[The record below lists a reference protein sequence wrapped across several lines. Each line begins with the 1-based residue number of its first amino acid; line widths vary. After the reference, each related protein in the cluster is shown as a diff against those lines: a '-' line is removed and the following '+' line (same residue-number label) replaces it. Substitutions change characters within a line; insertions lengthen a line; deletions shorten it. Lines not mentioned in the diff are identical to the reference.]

1 MKPSRSRLLGVAGV
15 LVLAV
20 LGITLESYWV
30 GLLTLSL
37 IWGLFAMSLNLQV
50 GYTGLQSLGHAAF
63 FGTAAYTVGI
73 LSRKAG
79 IADFWIDVL
88 AALALGTLMAA
99 IFGVLALRTTGPYY
113 LMSTLALAQV
123 LWGLAY
129 GKRDWTGGDDGLPGI
144 ARPDFGVVSLVP
156 TSSYFL
162 FVLGVFVVASL
173 AMSVLVRSPF
183 GSSLQGI
190 RESESRM
197 RMLGY
202 NTWLFKYLC
211 FVLSGFLAAVAGVLN
226 AYYLQFVSVG
236 DLSVV
241 LSAEALLMVILGGP
255 GTLLGPVLGAFVLV
269 FLRNIV
275 SGQHVAIGPFDIG
288 ERWTFILGVVYILVV
303 LFAPRGIVGEVLARV
318 RGRRAA
324 GRFTLAAEEPGE
336 MVRVE
341 AVEPEPAVGTH
352 GAAGR

>member
-1 MKPSRSRLLGVAGV
+1 MKLPLDWGLAVAGIVVLTILGV
-15 LVLAV
+15 
-20 LGITLESYWV
+20 TLESYWV
-30 GLLTLSL
+30 GLLTLAL

-63 FGTAAYTVGI
+63 FGTAAYTAGI
-73 LSRKAG
+73 LSRKVG
-79 IADFWIDVL
+79 IADFWVDLI
-88 AALALGTLMAA
+88 AALAMGTLVAG
-99 IFGVLALRTTGPYY
+99 IFGVLALRTQGPYF

-144 ARPDFGVVSLVP
+144 ARPDFGVFSLVP
-156 TSSYFL
+156 GSNYFL
-162 FVLGVFVVASL
+162 FVLAIFVVISL
-173 AMSVLVRSPF
+173 AMYVLVRSPF
-183 GSSLQGI
+183 GSALKGI

-202 NTWLFKYLC
+202 NTWLFKYLG
-211 FVLSGFLAAVAGVLN
+211 FVISGFFAAVAGVLN

-269 FLRNIV
+269 FLRHIV
-275 SGQHVAIGPFDIG
+275 SSQHVAIGSFDIG
-288 ERWTFILGVVYILVV
+288 ERWTLILGAIYILVV
-303 LFAPRGIVGEVLARV
+303 MFAPRGILGEVRAR
-318 RGRRAA
+318 
-324 GRFTLAAEEPGE
+324 
-336 MVRVE
+336 
-341 AVEPEPAVGTH
+341 

>member
-1 MKPSRSRLLGVAGV
+1 MKRWGLAAAGVA
-15 LVLAV
+15 VLAA
-20 LGITLESYWV
+20 LGLTLESYWV
-30 GLLTLSL
+30 GLLTLAL
-37 IWGLFAMSLNLQV
+37 IWGVFAMSLNLQV

-63 FGTAAYTVGI
+63 FGTAAYAVGI
-73 LSRKAG
+73 LSRKVG
-79 IADFWIDVL
+79 LTDFWIDVL
-88 AALALGTLMAA
+88 AALVLGTLMAA
-99 IFGVLALRTTGPYY
+99 VLGVLALRTSGPYY

-156 TSSYFL
+156 GSNYFL
-162 FVLGVFVVASL
+162 FVLGVFVLAGL

-183 GSSLQGI
+183 GSALQGI

-211 FVLSGFLAAVAGVLN
+211 FVLSGLLAAVAGVLN

-269 FLRNIV
+269 FLRNII
-275 SGQHVAIGPFDIG
+275 SGQHIDIGPFNIG
-288 ERWTFILGVVYILVV
+288 ERWTLILGVIYILVV
-303 LFAPRGIVGEVLARV
+303 LFAPRGIVGEVLGRIQ
-318 RGRRAA
+318 GRRAA
-324 GRFTLAAEEPGE
+324 GRLVTLASEEPPE
-336 MVRVE
+336 VLE
-341 AVEPEPAVGTH
+341 IEPQPAIGTH

>member
-1 MKPSRSRLLGVAGV
+1 MKRWGVAAAGV
-15 LVLAV
+15 VVLAA
-20 LGITLESYWV
+20 LGPTLESYWV

-73 LSRKAG
+73 LSRKVG
-79 IADFWIDVL
+79 LADFWIDVL
-88 AALALGTLMAA
+88 AALVLGTLMAA
-99 IFGVLALRTTGPYY
+99 VLGVLALRTSGPYY

-144 ARPDFGVVSLVP
+144 ARPDFGLVSLVP
-156 TSSYFL
+156 GSNYFL
-162 FVLGVFVVASL
+162 FVLAVFVLAYV

-183 GSSLQGI
+183 GSALQGI
-190 RESESRM
+190 RESESRT

-211 FVLSGFLAAVAGVLN
+211 FVLSGLLAAMAGVLN

-269 FLRNIV
+269 FLRNIL
-275 SGQHVAIGPFDIG
+275 SGQHIDIGPFNIG
-288 ERWTFILGVVYILVV
+288 ERWTLILGVIYILVV
-303 LFAPRGIVGEVLARV
+303 LFAPRGVVGEVLGRV

-324 GRFTLAAEEPGE
+324 GRLVTLASEEPPE
-336 MVRVE
+336 VPE
-341 AVEPEPAVGTH
+341 IEPQPAIGTH

>member
-1 MKPSRSRLLGVAGV
+1 MKLWRLAAA
-15 LVLAV
+15 VLAV
-20 LGITLESYWV
+20 VVLAALGLTLESYWV

-79 IADFWIDVL
+79 ITDFWIDVL
-88 AALALGTLMAA
+88 AALVLGALVAA
-99 IFGVLALRTTGPYY
+99 VFGLLALRTSGPYY

-144 ARPDFGVVSLVP
+144 ARPDFGLVSLAP
-156 TSSYFL
+156 GSSYFL
-162 FVLGVFVVASL
+162 FVLGVFVLACL

-183 GSSLQGI
+183 GSALQGI

-202 NTWLFKYLC
+202 NTWFFKYLC
-211 FVLSGFLAAVAGVLN
+211 FVLSGVLAAVAGVLN

-269 FLRNIV
+269 FLRNII
-275 SGQHVAIGPFDIG
+275 SAQHIDVGPVNIG
-288 ERWTFILGVVYILVV
+288 ERWTLILGLVYILVV
-303 LFAPRGIVGEVLARV
+303 MFAPRGIVGEVLQRV

-324 GRFTLAAEEPGE
+324 GRLVTLSSEEP
-336 MVRVE
+336 
-341 AVEPEPAVGTH
+341 PDLLEPAVGTH

>member
-1 MKPSRSRLLGVAGV
+1 MRRWGLAAAGIA
-15 LVLAV
+15 VLAA
-20 LGITLESYWV
+20 LGLTLESYWV

-37 IWGLFAMSLNLQV
+37 IWGVFAMSLNLQV

-73 LSRKAG
+73 LSRKVG
-79 IADFWIDVL
+79 LTDFWIDVL
-88 AALALGTLMAA
+88 AALVLGTLMAA
-99 IFGVLALRTTGPYY
+99 VLGLLALRTSGPYY

-144 ARPDFGVVSLVP
+144 ARPDFGLVSLVP
-156 TSSYFL
+156 GSNYFL
-162 FVLGVFVVASL
+162 FVLGVFVLVGV

-183 GSSLQGI
+183 GSALQGI

-211 FVLSGFLAAVAGVLN
+211 FVLSGLLAAVAGVLN

-269 FLRNIV
+269 LLRNII
-275 SGQHVAIGPFDIG
+275 SGQHIDIGPFNIG
-288 ERWTFILGVVYILVV
+288 ERWTLILGVIYILVV
-303 LFAPRGIVGEVLARV
+303 LFAPRGLVGEVLGRV

-324 GRFTLAAEEPGE
+324 GRLVTLASEEPSE
-336 MVRVE
+336 VLE
-341 AVEPEPAVGTH
+341 IEPQPAIGTH

>member
-1 MKPSRSRLLGVAGV
+1 
-15 LVLAV
+15 
-20 LGITLESYWV
+20 
-30 GLLTLSL
+30 TLSL

-50 GYTGLQSLGHAAF
+50 GYAGLQSLGHAAF

-79 IADFWIDVL
+79 ITDFWVDVL
-88 AALALGTLMAA
+88 VALVLGTLVAA
-99 IFGVLALRTTGPYY
+99 ILGVLALRATGPYY

-144 ARPDFGVVSLVP
+144 TRPDFGLVSLVP
-156 TSSYFL
+156 GSNYFL
-162 FVLGVFVVASL
+162 FVLGVFVLATL

-255 GTLLGPVLGAFVLV
+255 GTLLGPALGAVVLV

-275 SGQHVAIGPFDIG
+275 SGQHVAIGPFDVG
-288 ERWTFILGVVYILVV
+288 ERWTLVLGVVYILVV
-303 LFAPRGIVGEVLARV
+303 MFAPRGIVGEVLERA

-324 GRFTLAAEEPGE
+324 GRLVTLAAEEPPE
-336 MVRVE
+336 MVEVP
-341 AVEPEPAVGTH
+341 VEPQAAVGTH

>member
-1 MKPSRSRLLGVAGV
+1 MKLVGVAAAGV
-15 LVLAV
+15 VVLAAV
-20 LGITLESYWV
+20 GLTLESYWV

-37 IWGLFAMSLNLQV
+37 IWGIFAMSLNLQV

-63 FGTAAYTVGI
+63 FGTAAYTVGV

-79 IADFWIDVL
+79 VTEFWIDVL
-88 AALALGTLMAA
+88 AALVLGTLMAA
-99 IFGVLALRTTGPYY
+99 VLGVLALRTSGPYY

-144 ARPDFGVVSLVP
+144 ARPDFGFVSLVP
-156 TSSYFL
+156 GQNYFL
-162 FVLGVFVVASL
+162 FVLIVFALVSL

-183 GSSLQGI
+183 GSALEGI

-202 NTWLFKYLC
+202 NTWFFKYLC
-211 FVLSGFLAAVAGVLN
+211 FVLSGLVAAVAGVLN

-255 GTLLGPVLGAFVLV
+255 GTLLGPMLGAFVLV
-269 FLRNIV
+269 FLRNII
-275 SGQHVAIGPFDIG
+275 SGQHVDIGPFNIG
-288 ERWTFILGVVYILVV
+288 ERWTLILGVIYILVV
-303 LFAPRGIVGEVLARV
+303 LFAPRGIVGEVTQRV

-324 GRFTLAAEEPGE
+324 GRLVTLASEEPPE
-336 MVRVE
+336 VL
-341 AVEPEPAVGTH
+341 EPAVGTH